1 MFDFSFFSWQTRAN
15 HDLVPSGVINHGKL
29 ETSLFS
35 SMIFFHF
42 NAHLQGIVHILGR
55 HSHILPMFSRRV
67 KFQVP
72 AGGEEQDDRVQEL
85 GDE

>member
-1 MFDFSFFSWQTRAN
+1 MIWYLLVSSTMASWK
-15 HDLVPSGVINHGKL
+15 HHYLVRS
-29 ETSLFS
+29 
-35 SMIFFHF
+35 FFHF
-42 NAHLQGIVHILGR
+42 NAHFQGIVHILGR
-55 HSHILPMFSRRV
+55 HSHIFPMFSRRV